1 MEDDY
6 VWAELITGIGAP
18 GHGKYVTR
26 VMEEQSSSDVPLRA
40 KDIENRSACGGMKVP
55 L

>member
-6 VWAELITGIGAP
+6 VRVELITGIGAA
-18 GHGKYVTR
+18 GHATR
-26 VMEEQSSSDVPLRA
+26 VMEEQSSSDVSLRA